1 MTFSHKEA
9 APGWNAPPFAPWL
22 GAALDDASTAA
33 FGEPAR
39 TIGEGGTI
47 PFMGMLGAMFP
58 AAQFVITGVLVP
70 GSNAHGPNE
79 FLHLPTAR
87 RVTECVARL
96 LAAHARRP
104 MSDDRRM
111 GCHRSSH
118 AGVQPRRNRPRV
130 R

>member
-1 MTFSHKEA
+1 MTFSHKET

-22 GAALDDASTAA
+22 AAALDDVSTAA

-58 AAQFVITGVLVP
+58 EAQFVITGVLVP

-96 LAAHARRP
+96 LAAHAAAP
-104 MSDDRRM
+104 PS
-111 GCHRSSH
+111 
-118 AGVQPRRNRPRV
+118 A
-130 R
+130 